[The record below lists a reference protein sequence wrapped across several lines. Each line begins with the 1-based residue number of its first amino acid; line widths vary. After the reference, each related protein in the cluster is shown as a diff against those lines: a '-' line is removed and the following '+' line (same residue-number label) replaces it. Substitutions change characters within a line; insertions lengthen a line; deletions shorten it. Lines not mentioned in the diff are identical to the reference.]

1 MCASLQHTP
10 RQTLSELATH
20 ASTDLSALSR
30 IVDRLAAQE
39 LVAREKCDTDKRAV
53 RIELTE
59 RGLALTCE
67 LIPLAQHYEAVATS
81 DFSAA
86 EVKTLRAMLLRL
98 YANATPLA

>member
-1 MCASLQHTP
+1 
-10 RQTLSELATH
+10 
-20 ASTDLSALSR
+20 
-30 IVDRLAAQE
+30 
-39 LVAREKCDTDKRAV
+39 V
-53 RIELTE
+53 RIALTE

-86 EVKTLRAMLLRL
+86 EVKMLRAMLLRL